1 MQPKEIKIYNHE
13 TDETIIV
20 YSLEELIEFLN
31 ATDDVF
37 SYHLDNMYQSEESEA
52 WYQQCIRD

>member
-1 MQPKEIKIYNHE
+1 MEPKEIKIYNHE

-37 SYHLDNMYQSEESEA
+37 SYHLN
-52 WYQQCIRD
+52 